1 MKVQVEDVSS
11 IEKRLSIEVEPTVV
25 EKELSQAYAALAKQV
40 KLPGFRPG
48 KVPRRILEQR
58 YKTDVEAD
66 VVRRVQYKAFID
78 AAREKQ
84 VHVVGDPQMSGGT
97 LKANEPF
104 AFTARVEV
112 KPKVEVKSFK
122 ELALKKFDTTV
133 KDEKVTEQ
141 IDRLRHSRTSLDK
154 VEGRD
159 VVQPGDFVVIDFDAT
174 LDGGPFAGNTG
185 RDVTVEVS
193 EGQLIQGNLPQLEGA
208 KVGEPKAFDYT
219 FPADYRLDEVKGKTA
234 QFSATVKEIKA
245 KKVPELDDEFAR
257 ALGLESLADLQKR
270 VREDLERAEKNR
282 TVTDE
287 REDIFKALIAAN
299 PFDVPGSMVERGV
312 DLMLEGALGSMARS
326 GVDPRMLNLD
336 WKKMRDEL
344 RPRSETEVRGQLLL
358 EALWTQEKLEATDE
372 EREQK
377 LEALAKD
384 GGVPVAQVRKQYA
397 GDEGRES
404 LTNRVLEDKA
414 LALIRQHAKYAE

>member
-1 MKVQVEDVSS
+1 
-11 IEKRLSIEVEPTVV
+11 
-25 EKELSQAYAALAKQV
+25 V

-84 VHVVGDPQMSGGT
+84 VHVVGDPQMSGGAI
-97 LKANEPF
+97 KANEPF

-112 KPKVEVKSFK
+112 KPKVEVKTFK
-122 ELALKKFDTTV
+122 GLKLKKFANEVGD
-133 KDEKVTEQ
+133 DKVNEQ
-141 IDRLRHSRTSLDK
+141 LDRLRHSRTQLDK

-159 VVQPGDFVVIDFDAT
+159 VAQKGDFAVIDFDAT
-174 LDGGPFAGNTG
+174 LDGQPFAGNSG

-193 EGQLIQGNLPQLEGA
+193 EGQLVQGNLPQLEGA

-219 FPADYRLDEVKGKTA
+219 FPEDYRLDEVKGKTA
-234 QFSATVKEIKA
+234 KFTATLKELKA
-245 KKVPELDDEFAR
+245 KKVPELDDALAK
-257 ALGLESLADLQKR
+257 ALGLESLEDLKKR

-282 TVTDE
+282 TQVDE
-287 REDIFKALIAAN
+287 REDIFKALISEN
-299 PFDVPGSMVERGV
+299 PFEVPGSMVERGV

-344 RPRSETEVRGQLLL
+344 RPKSETEVRGQLLL
-358 EALWTQEKLEATDE
+358 EALWTQEKLDATDDE
-372 EREQK
+372 MTKR
-377 LEALAKD
+377 LETMAKD
-384 GGVPVAQVRKQYA
+384 AGVPLAQMKKQFK
-397 GDEGRES
+397 GDEGRET
-404 LTNRVLEDKA
+404 LKNRVLEDKA
-414 LALIRQHAKYAE
+414 LALIREHAKYE

>member
-11 IEKRLSIEVEPTVV
+11 TEKRLSIEVEPTVV
-25 EKELSQAYAALAKQV
+25 EKELSAAYAALARQV

-66 VVRRVQYKAFID
+66 VVRRVQYKAFVD

-84 VHVVGDPQMSGGT
+84 VPVVGDPQMSGGS

-112 KPKVEVKSFK
+112 KPQVKLETFK
-122 ELALKKFDTTV
+122 ELKLKKFDAAIS
-133 KDEKVTEQ
+133 DEKVDEQ
-141 IDRLRHSRTSLDK
+141 LDRLRHSRTSLEK

-159 VVQPGDFVVIDFDAT
+159 TVQAGDFAVIDFDAT
-174 LDGGPFAGNTG
+174 LGGQPFAGNTG
-185 RDVTVEVS
+185 RDVTVEVT
-193 EGQLIQGNLPQLEGA
+193 EGQLVQGNLPQLEGA
-208 KVGEPKAFDYT
+208 KVGEQKTFDYT
-219 FPADYRLDEVKGKTA
+219 FPADYRLEEVKGKTA
-234 QFSATVKEIKA
+234 QFTATVKELKT
-245 KKVPELDDEFAR
+245 KKVPELDDELAK
-257 ALGLESLADLQKR
+257 AMGAESLEAMKTK

-282 TVTDE
+282 TVADE

-299 PFDVPGSMVERGV
+299 PFDVPSSMVERGV
-312 DLMLEGALGSMARS
+312 DMMLEGALGSMARS

-358 EALWTQEKLEATDE
+358 EALWTQEKLEATAE
-372 EREQK
+372 ELDQK
-377 LEALAKD
+377 LEALAND
-384 GGVPVAQVRKQYA
+384 GRVPLMQLRKQYA
-397 GDEGRES
+397 GDEGRDA
-404 LTNRVLEDKA
+404 LKNRVLEDKA
-414 LALIRQHAKYAE
+414 LALIRQHAKYD